1 MLFYIATQRFPNK
14 REIRRALALHPKL
27 AAATVGEQAE
37 RACGGGVGR
46 GREGRG
52 PRGTAGPLTLFKSAG
67 AAQLTQ
73 IDFSDKTPVFKEA
86 VGFN

>member
-14 REIRRALALHPKL
+14 CEIRRALALRPKL
-27 AAATVGEQAE
+27 AGEQAE
-37 RACGGGVGR
+37 QACGGWGGP
-46 GREGRG
+46 GRG
-52 PRGTAGPLTLFKSAG
+52 PRDTASPLTLFKRAG

-73 IDFSDKTPVFKEA
+73 IDFSEKTPVFKEA